1 MPVLVCI
8 CCTSWVK
15 KWLLLLSFGICH
27 RGVDVDEKLHDDYE
41 VCQCRFGGGDVG
53 GNDATDIVNLSTT
66 GRMPPKMTMMTMMLP
81 LLMMMM
87 LVMMAVRLRDGDVD
101 NDYDDAGDGVDAGG
115 DGDDDDDFD
124 DEEEEDRD
132 ADDDGSLCRR
142 R

>member
-1 MPVLVCI
+1 MPVLACI

-27 RGVDVDEKLHDDYE
+27 RGVDVDEKVHDDDE

-66 GRMPPKMTMMTMMLP
+66 GRMPPKMMM
-81 LLMMMM
+81 
-87 LVMMAVRLRDGDVD
+87 MMAVRLRDGDVD

-124 DEEEEDRD
+124 DEEEEEDRD